1 MEKENIKTIVE
12 LVKAK
17 VEILKLKADDYTWQC
32 YVDNKTKEQ
41 LENTLKEIDIY
52 LSELRQEQ
60 N

>member
-32 YVDNKTKEQ
+32 YVDDKTKEQ